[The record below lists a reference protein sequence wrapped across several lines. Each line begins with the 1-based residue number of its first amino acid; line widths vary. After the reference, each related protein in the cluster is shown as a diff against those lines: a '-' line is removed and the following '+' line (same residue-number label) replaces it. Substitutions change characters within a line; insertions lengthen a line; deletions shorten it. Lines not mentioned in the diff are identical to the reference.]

1 MKLCYKKVEERYLK
15 GLNKGRIAVWEWD
28 IEKDK
33 FYFSKNLENIVQKKL
48 ENTKSLFDFI
58 NKIKVEE
65 NKMDPINEL
74 ESLLDGAS
82 DLYKKEFK
90 IQNENGEEIWILIEG
105 DLIKNHE
112 NKIKLLAGYIEDITD
127 KKKLKDDIEY
137 LYYYDSLTKLPNRA
151 LFKENFKLYLNRWKL
166 KNQKGSIIYMD
177 INDFKLIN
185 DIYGP
190 SYGDLVLKEVSR
202 ILCESIY
209 GSGKIHRLS
218 ADEFII
224 LVENFHEVEDIN
236 KLCKRILERLKLPL
250 KIKEKDLYITVSFG
264 ISLFPK
270 DGTSM
275 LELYRYSDLA
285 LAQSKMKGKNF
296 ITFFEKSMSNK
307 YDRKF
312 LIEQELKSA
321 ISNDELYIMY
331 QPQVNSFNNKTT
343 GFEALLR
350 WRSNELGLI
359 APSEFIPIAE
369 SSGSIVEIGEW
380 VIDNVCKQINLL
392 NKLGYSFENISI
404 NISPM
409 QLNKDF
415 IDKLIDICQK
425 NNTSPSLIEIE
436 ITEGMLIDLHNN
448 KIEILNE
455 IIKRGIKIAVDDF
468 GKGYS
473 SLTYLTALPI
483 NTLKIDKSFID
494 NIHINKYKAVV
505 KCIIDLCK
513 SLEYR
518 IVAEGVE
525 EKKQL
530 DILNELG
537 CNVIQGYYYSK
548 PLFEHEMEGFNLD
561 GIAK

>member
-28 IEKDK
+28 IEQGK

-48 ENTKSLFDFI
+48 ENTRSLFDFI

-65 NKMDPINEL
+65 NKMAPINEL
-74 ESLLDGAS
+74 ESLIDGAS

-127 KKKLKDDIEY
+127 KKKL
-137 LYYYDSLTKLPNRA
+137 
-151 LFKENFKLYLNRWKL
+151 
-166 KNQKGSIIYMD
+166 
-177 INDFKLIN
+177 IN

-190 SYGDLVLKEVSR
+190 SYGDLVLKEVSK

-209 GSGKIHRLS
+209 GSGKVHRLS

-224 LVENFHEVEDIN
+224 LIENFHEVEDIN
-236 KLCKRILERLKLPL
+236 RLCKRIVEKLKVPL

-264 ISLFPK
+264 VSLFPK

-285 LAQSKMKGKNF
+285 LAQSKIKGKNF

-321 ISNDELYIMY
+321 INNDELYIMY
-331 QPQVNSFNNKTT
+331 QPQVDSLNNKTI

-350 WRSNELGLI
+350 WKSKELGLI

-392 NKLGYSFENISI
+392 NKLGYNFENISI

-425 NNTSPSLIEIE
+425 NNTSPSSIEIE

>member
-1 MKLCYKKVEERYLK
+1 MKLCYKEVEERYLK

-28 IEKDK
+28 IEKDR

-48 ENTKSLFDFI
+48 ENTRSLFDFI
-58 NKIKVEE
+58 NKIMIEE
-65 NKMDPINEL
+65 NKINHINEL
-74 ESLLDGAS
+74 ESLLDGANY
-82 DLYKKEFK
+82 LYKKEFK
-90 IQNENGEEIWILIEG
+90 IQNENDEDIWILIEG
-105 DLIKNHE
+105 DLIKNHK
-112 NKIKLLAGYIEDITD
+112 NKITLIAGYIEDITD

-137 LYYYDSLTKLPNRA
+137 LYYFDSLTNLPNRE

-166 KNQKGSIIYMD
+166 KNQKGSLIYMD
-177 INDFKLIN
+177 IDDFKLIN

-190 SYGDLVLKEVSR
+190 SYGDLVLKEVSN
-202 ILCESIY
+202 ILSDSIY
-209 GSGKIHRLS
+209 GSGKVHRLS

-236 KLCKRILERLKLPL
+236 KLCKRIVERLKVPL

-350 WRSNELGLI
+350 WKSKELGLI

-392 NKLGYSFENISI
+392 NKLGYNFENISI

-425 NNTSPSLIEIE
+425 NNTSPSSIEIE

>member
-1 MKLCYKKVEERYLK
+1 MKLCYKEVEERYLK

-48 ENTKSLFDFI
+48 ENTRSLFDFI
-58 NKIKVEE
+58 NKIIIEE
-65 NKMDPINEL
+65 NKMNPINEL

-151 LFKENFKLYLNRWKL
+151 LFKENFKLYLNRWKI

-177 INDFKLIN
+177 IDDFKLIN

-190 SYGDLVLKEVSR
+190 SYGDLVLKEVSK
-202 ILCESIY
+202 ILSDSIY
-209 GSGKIHRLS
+209 GSGKVHRLS
-218 ADEFII
+218 ADEFVI
-224 LVENFHEVEDIN
+224 LIENFHEVEDIN
-236 KLCKRILERLKLPL
+236 KLCKRIVKRLKLPL

-264 ISLFPK
+264 ISVFPK

-331 QPQVNSFNNKTT
+331 QPQVDSLNNKTT

-350 WRSNELGLI
+350 WKSKELGLV
-359 APSEFIPIAE
+359 APNEFIPIAE

-392 NKLGYSFENISI
+392 NKLGYNFENISI

-494 NIHINKYKAVV
+494 NIHINKYKSVV

-513 SLEYR
+513 SLDYR

-548 PLFEHEMEGFNLD
+548 PLFEYEMEEFNLD
-561 GIAK
+561 GITK